1 MKSSNILASVLLSAM
16 LLLALDAFVVLRS
29 PDATIRGNE
38 MNVDRAVFNVANAA
52 TLSGFQLSV
61 SVKDYK
67 PAGQKIIFE
76 LIVAGSLVSLIVG
89 GCFLASI
96 LQMPFT
102 NRQIATS
109 AIVVWLLAIILGAGG
124 LIHPGTGVWP
134 AIFQSASA
142 FGNDGH
148 FIGELPGWMDWR
160 MHLILLPL
168 GLVGGLGILVVM
180 DIAAALVQRRRLHPY
195 AVAVLA
201 MTAAIYLIGFV
212 LVAAIQLL
220 DGSEIKQSIVAASS
234 VVMNCRTLGFPLES
248 FGMLARPAQWI
259 VLLLMA
265 IGGSGAGTAGG
276 IKITTVFGIGRG
288 AVRAIRGKSLDRVFG
303 VICVW
308 FAIYWAMVLAT
319 TISLVA
325 AQPQAAGDR
334 MLFLAVSAVSNVGIS
349 HEPITF
355 TGVTLY
361 ILTAAMLLGR
371 VVPLGMLW
379 WAAGCGVH
387 SDAIGA

>member
-1 MKSSNILASVLLSAM
+1 MKSSHILASVLLLAM
-16 LLLALDAFVVLRS
+16 VLLMFDGFVVLRS
-29 PDATIRGNE
+29 DAATVRGNE

-61 SVKDYK
+61 NVRDYK
-67 PAGQKIIFE
+67 LPGQQMIFA

-89 GCFLASI
+89 GIFLSSI
-96 LQMPFT
+96 LRMRF
-102 NRQIATS
+102 NAWQIAGS
-109 AIVVWLLAIILGAGG
+109 AIVIWLAAVFLGAGG
-124 LIHPGTGVWP
+124 LLRVGTGNWP
-134 AIFQSASA
+134 AIFQAASA

-168 GLVGGLGILVVM
+168 GLLGGLGILVVM
-180 DIAAALVQRRRLHPY
+180 EIMAALFGRRRLHPY
-195 AVAVLA
+195 TIAVLA
-201 MTAAIYLIGFV
+201 MTAAIYLIGV
-212 LVAAIQLL
+212 IVVATIQWL
-220 DGSEIKQSIVAASS
+220 DGSAIRESLIVASS
-234 VVMNCRTLGFPLES
+234 AVMNCRTLGFPLET
-248 FGMLARPAQWI
+248 FGMLARPAQWV

-288 AVRAIRGKSLDRVFG
+288 AVRAIRGKPIDRVLG
-303 VICVW
+303 VISGW
-308 FAIYWAMVLAT
+308 FLIYCLMVLAT
-319 TISLVA
+319 TISLLA
-325 AQPQAAGDR
+325 AQPQAPADR
-334 MLFLAVSAVSNVGIS
+334 MLFLAVSALSNVGIS

-371 VVPLGMLW
+371 FVPLGLVW
-379 WAAGCGVH
+379 WAAACGVRGD
-387 SDAIGA
+387 SVGA